1 VSSIS
6 CHMQRFGATSSR
18 SASTSC
24 ASRALLF
31 CFTPP
36 TKRSQP
42 HTCGVLCP
50 RLAFTG
56 QIASLVGWSHPASV
70 LSASASASLFLF
82 CCAGLASGSVMW
94 QYRRHTRKTLML
106 LQVALSCGV
115 EALVVNNK
123 ALAAVIGAV
132 KVLAF
137 QWFALFAR
145 YDAPRSSG
153 LVVPGV
159 WTDHDNFHV
168 MVRGTVRHAIPPA
181 RSLTR
186 MAHPRRRSRT
196 SSR

>member
-1 VSSIS
+1 
-6 CHMQRFGATSSR
+6 
-18 SASTSC
+18 
-24 ASRALLF
+24 
-31 CFTPP
+31 
-36 TKRSQP
+36 
-42 HTCGVLCP
+42 
-50 RLAFTG
+50 
-56 QIASLVGWSHPASV
+56 
-70 LSASASASLFLF
+70 
-82 CCAGLASGSVMW
+82 MW

-115 EALVVNNK
+115 EALVVSNK

-168 MVRGTVRHAIPPA
+168 MVRGTVRRAISPV
-181 RSLTR
+181 RSLNPDGTPQATVTHILQIAAAAR
-186 MAHPRRRSRT
+186 QT
-196 SSR
+196 